1 MDEVAKINLEKPLLL
16 RASTG
21 SHLSVNFD
29 PQVEEPQPVWYC
41 YYSGVITGRL
51 IWSVQCKGLGS
62 FSVLD

>member
-1 MDEVAKINLEKPLLL
+1 MAKINLEKPLLL

-51 IWSVQCKGLGS
+51 IGVYN
-62 FSVLD
+62 V